1 MDICSSMFARKK
13 NSPPRNL
20 GGMQQILRC
29 RGVPRCGAA
38 PELLRYF
45 PARRLMRRAET
56 RKIPAPETG
65 AGVLGTKIL
74 CKSSTW
80 RTILIHADLAAVFSG
95 AAVIAA
101 RWQEKNPRP
110 GDRDGVCGEPISSRG
125 RPHKSNRHCTE
136 SGKSDHESG
145 GCTER
150 RCPCCPRRQP
160 CRGCTHGRWL
170 SRKRQRFRPWLRPA

>member
-1 MDICSSMFARKK
+1 MHNMAEQK
-13 NSPPRNL
+13 NIPPRN
-20 GGMQQILRC
+20 
-29 RGVPRCGAA
+29 RGEMRQSRRGLPRCGACA
-38 PELLRYF
+38 TRRDKNFDSCRFGCGFLRCGGY
-45 PARRLMRRAET
+45 RRTM
-56 RKIPAPETG
+56 
-65 AGVLGTKIL
+65 AG
-74 CKSSTW
+74 
-80 RTILIHADLAAVFSG
+80 
-95 AAVIAA
+95 
-101 RWQEKNPRP
+101 KNPRP